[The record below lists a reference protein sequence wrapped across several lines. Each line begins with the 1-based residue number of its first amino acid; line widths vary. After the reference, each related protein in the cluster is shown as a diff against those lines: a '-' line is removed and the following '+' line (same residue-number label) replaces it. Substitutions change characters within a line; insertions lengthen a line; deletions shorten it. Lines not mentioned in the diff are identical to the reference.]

1 MNQSRTVTVSKRLK
15 SVISELRPL
24 QKLLVNEK
32 VDPRVLTDFRDAL
45 NRVRNTAW
53 AAQQS
58 AADPMYES
66 SPVSVTSLLTSERI
80 RAAYQLCCTIH
91 DDLHR
96 DDVPFQRGQLSELYS
111 CRNPTRRRTEGKA
124 VIVAT
129 GRDW

>member
-1 MNQSRTVTVSKRLK
+1 MNCESKQGVSVSKRLK

-24 QKLLVNEK
+24 QKSLTSEK

-58 AADPMYES
+58 AAARLYES
-66 SPVSVTSLLTSERI
+66 SPVSVPSLLTTERI
-80 RAAYQLCCTIH
+80 RAAYQLCCHIH

-96 DDVPFQRGQLSELYS
+96 DDVPFQKGQLSELYS
-111 CRNPTRRRTEGKA
+111 
-124 VIVAT
+124 VAA
-129 GRDW
+129 RLVEDLKERL